1 MNQSSIKPGKVFIV
15 GAGPGGPDLL
25 TLKALKSIQ
34 MADLIL
40 YDHLV
45 DEGIRGLFPAG
56 VPAFYVGKKCG
67 AHSIAQADLNRLLVR
82 KAKQGKIVCRV
93 KGGDPFVFGRGGEEL
108 AALRK
113 AGVDAEVV
121 PGITAASGCTSA
133 AGIPLTHRGIAQ
145 GCTLVT
151 AEGEVDRD
159 LNWAALVSLGH
170 TLVFYMG
177 VGKAGWISDGLM
189 GAGMNPETPA
199 AVIENGCRA
208 QQRSFSGCVAELSDL
223 VRMNGV
229 QTPAVIVVGHTVAL
243 AQELTSKPVPR
254 KTVNLLGRSV
264 NTVTPRM
271 TA

>member
-1 MNQSSIKPGKVFIV
+1 MKQVSIKPGKVFIV
-15 GAGPGGPDLL
+15 GAGPGGSDLL
-25 TLKALKSIQ
+25 TLKALKAIQ
-34 MADLIL
+34 AADLIL

-45 DEGIRGLFPAG
+45 DEGIRSLFPAG
-56 VPAFYVGKKCG
+56 VPAFYVGKKRG

-82 KAKQGKIVCRV
+82 KAKQGKVVCRV

-159 LNWAALVSLGH
+159 LNWAALASLGH

-177 VGKAGWISDGLM
+177 VSKAGWISDGLT
-189 GAGMNPETPA
+189 GAGMNPQTPA
-199 AVIENGCRA
+199 AVIENGCRP
-208 QQRSFSGCVAELSDL
+208 QHRTLCGCVANLSEL
-223 VRMNGV
+223 VQANGV
-229 QTPAVIVVGHTVAL
+229 QSPAVIVVGHTVAL
-243 AQELTSKPVPR
+243 AHELSSRQMVQETLNPVGGA
-254 KTVNLLGRSV
+254 VALA
-264 NTVTPRM
+264 TPRM